1 MKVEYKGETF
11 KCNKVAFNISGELGV
26 CVSLQGETN
35 TVLEGVE
42 IGKLKVTD

>member
-1 MKVEYKGETF
+1 MIVSYKGETF
-11 KCNKVAFNISGELGV
+11 KCNKVAFNISNELGV
-26 CVSLQGETN
+26 CVFLQGETN